1 MTDDAGCPVCGRQ
14 LASRDRPHGGR
25 KPRYCSGACKA
36 KAYRAR
42 QQAGGPPPG
51 TPPIP
56 PAARHAR
63 VIEIR
68 QQVSELVGTM
78 ADAASGQQALFTS
91 PGAARRRT
99 RPAETARTLH
109 RLIAEL
115 AALAVTAAVTERVT
129 IRQTP
134 GGTAQAMPLFDE
146 GGNDGE
152 HVLVAP
158 TARPRR
164 GYSDS
169 SDT

>member
-1 MTDDAGCPVCGRQ
+1 VTGDAGCPVCGRR

-42 QQAGGPPPG
+42 QQAGEPPPD
-51 TPPIP
+51 TSPIS

-68 QQVSELVGTM
+68 QQVSELVGAM
-78 ADAASGQQALFTS
+78 ADAASGQQVLFAS

-115 AALAVTAAVTERVT
+115 AALAVAATVTERVT
-129 IRQTP
+129 IRQAP
-134 GGTAQAMPLFDE
+134 GGTTQTTPMFDE
-146 GGNDGE
+146 CGNHG
-152 HVLVAP
+152 
-158 TARPRR
+158 
-164 GYSDS
+164 
-169 SDT
+169 